1 MKAKCM
7 PPARLFPAWLCDL
20 MMVLLAM
27 VAVLAPVA
35 SYFAVNTPRAVSA
48 ADVAVDTDGFRGHVD
63 VCSITDE
70 GITVKGWAFIEN
82 DFRNRPVHVFLTRD
96 HETFFEVSSRSVRR
110 SDVDSEFDLT
120 YRNGKAGFFARAGF
134 PLNVPD
140 AQWRALIARS
150 TMDGGLRGDEYVCQ

>member
-1 MKAKCM
+1 M
-7 PPARLFPAWLCDL
+7 PSARLFPAQLCDL
-20 MMVLLAM
+20 TLVLLAM

-35 SYFAVNTPRAVSA
+35 SYFLINTPKAVSA
-48 ADVAVDTDGFRGHVD
+48 TDVVVESEGFRGNVD
-63 VCSITDE
+63 VCSVTEE

-120 YRNGKAGFFARAGF
+120 YRNGKVGFFARAGF
-134 PLNVPD
+134 PLNAPD
-140 AQWRALIARS
+140 AQWRVLIARS
-150 TMDGGLRGDEYVCQ
+150 AMDGGLRGDEYACQ